1 MMLHLPALGIEGI
14 MQITSR

>member
-1 MMLHLPALGIEGI
+1 MLHLPALGIEGI